1 MDIINETKKG
11 NKKETKEDPAT
22 RSKRNENEM
31 KMDVIKKEAEENN
44 SMLINVPA
52 DNLRKKERIQPE
64 PPPIITIGPNH
75 EEYENLLERAVALNE
90 KVKSESEDVRNMIGE
105 QKLADATCH
114 LKGAT
119 GDSKD
124 LDRNILSL
132 VTEDGSIVNID
143 CRKVEDLGVNGKIN
157 ELYEQGVKQEFKM
170 SKEQELLF
178 ELRKKSSKIMI
189 LIGVKSGS
197 LLGKQVEPESLG
209 LQKPVCSPDLT
220 IWKSR
225 LSKKYYITGQLG
237 IQKELIDRKLNYPT
251 FYKSTDDVSTFSTMA
266 SKINIKEKINS
277 FSITKQNLFKKNNLK
292 NK

>member
-1 MDIINETKKG
+1 M
-11 NKKETKEDPAT
+11 KKE
-22 RSKRNENEM
+22 M
-31 KMDVIKKEAEENN
+31 KVDIIKKEAEKNN

-52 DNLRKKERIQPE
+52 DNLRNKKGIEPE
-64 PPPIITIGPNH
+64 PPPIIPIGPNH
-75 EEYENLLERAVALNE
+75 EEYENLLERAVALNK
-90 KVKSESEDVRNMIGE
+90 KVKTEGTNMSSSIIPVTVFCKKNKTNFDLIEHFELEHEVREDDVMLEIMSISDSGADTAVESEDVRNMIGE

-119 GDSKD
+119 GDSQD

-157 ELYEQGVKQEFKM
+157 ELYEQGVKEEFKM

-178 ELRKKSSKIMI
+178 KFRKKSSKIML

-197 LLGKQVEPESLG
+197 LLGKQIEPESLG

-220 IWKSR
+220 I
-225 LSKKYYITGQLG
+225 
-237 IQKELIDRKLNYPT
+237 
-251 FYKSTDDVSTFSTMA
+251 
-266 SKINIKEKINS
+266 
-277 FSITKQNLFKKNNLK
+277 
-292 NK
+292 